1 MAQQPQNPK
10 GPNPDRGVLDEA
22 LDPEQI
28 RSLNKSLRSVADI
41 PGASP
46 ELQDMAKKLLSG
58 QVSLR
63 DSLDDPSGA
72 RALGSG
78 LAGLRGQW
86 EQMSDEEREQIRL
99 GEMPPG
105 GEVAPGQDEQER
117 RQDRDADQS
126 KKKGQGRHSGG
137 FSLY

>member
-1 MAQQPQNPK
+1 MAKEPQNPK

-28 RSLNKSLRSVADI
+28 RSLNKALRDVADI

-46 ELQDMAKKLLSG
+46 ELKDMAKKLLSG

-105 GEVAPGQDEQER
+105 GEVAPGQDGQER
-117 RQDRDADQS
+117 RENDEQP